1 MVQAVWHTVQ
11 DAGWK
16 NIKINEEDFKKIS
29 GLRKKGGFAEL
40 ADSPKFYLWQ
50 GEKKFIIKTNS
61 YRKNL
66 ERKERCVR
74 MIEDILKYN
83 KKFVEK
89 KAYEPYLT
97 SKYPDKKLAILTCM
111 DTRLTELLP
120 AALGIKNG
128 DAKIIKNAGGVITH
142 PYGSVMRSLLV
153 GILELGVEE
162 IMVIG
167 HIDCGVQGMDGH
179 HMLEELVERGVSQE
193 HINVIKSTG
202 TDLEKW
208 LGGFESVEQ
217 SVKDTVYALKHHPLM
232 PAGIKI
238 TGFIMDSV
246 TGGLEAVEEK
256 K

>member
-1 MVQAVWHTVQ
+1 M
-11 DAGWK
+11 
-16 NIKINEEDFKKIS
+16 KKK
-29 GLRKKGGFAEL
+29 L
-40 ADSPKFYLWQ
+40 
-50 GEKKFIIKTNS
+50 IIKTNS

-83 KKFVEK
+83 KEFVEK
-89 KAYEPYLT
+89 EAYKPYLT

-167 HIDCGVQGMDGH
+167 HTDCGVQGMDGH
-179 HMLEELVERGVSQE
+179 HMLEELVERGISKE
-193 HINVIKSTG
+193 HIDVIKSTG

-238 TGFIMDSV
+238 NGFIMDSV